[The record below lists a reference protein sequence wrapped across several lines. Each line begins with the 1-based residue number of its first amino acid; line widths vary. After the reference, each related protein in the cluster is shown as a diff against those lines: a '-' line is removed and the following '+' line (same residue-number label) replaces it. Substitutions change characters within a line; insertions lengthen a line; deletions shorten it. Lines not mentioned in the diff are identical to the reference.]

1 MTKRIDIR
9 VIDRAG
15 VETRIS
21 AEAGQTVLEALQQSG
36 IDELSAQ
43 CGGNCSCATC
53 HIYVK
58 GHSNGAISP
67 MSVDEDDLLE
77 GANCRTQE
85 SRLSCQVVLEANLE
99 DVIIRIAPE

>member
-1 MTKRIDIR
+1 MTKMIDIC
-9 VIDRAG
+9 VLNRAG

-36 IDELSAQ
+36 IEELSAQ

-58 GHSNGAISP
+58 SCSNGAISP

-77 GANCRTQE
+77 GANFRTQE
-85 SRLSCQVVLEANLE
+85 SRLSCQVMLEANLE
-99 DVIIRIAPE
+99 NVIIHIAPE